1 MNTTG
6 TESRCMNVMLV
17 EDNPVDVLLTKEA
30 LKTSSVQVCLLV
42 ATDGDEALILL
53 RDLCMNDSDGPC
65 PDLIL
70 LDLNLPKRSGR
81 EVLKEIKQDLS
92 LKHIP
97 VVILT
102 TSGAQKDIMETYKL
116 HANCFVTKPMD
127 AENFMLAIQSVQGFW
142 CGVAKLPERFT
153 NH

>member
-1 MNTTG
+1 
-6 TESRCMNVMLV
+6 
-17 EDNPVDVLLTKEA
+17 
-30 LKTSSVQVCLLV
+30 V
-42 ATDGDEALILL
+42 ATDGDEALNLL
-53 RDLCMNDSDGPC
+53 RDLCMNDSDEAC
-65 PDLIL
+65 PNLIL

-81 EVLKEIKQDLS
+81 EVLKEIKQDHY

-102 TSGAQKDIMETYKL
+102 TSAAQKDIMETYKL

-127 AENFMLAIQSVQGFW
+127 ADNFMQAVQSGQGFW
-142 CGVAKLPERFT
+142 SGVAKLPERFT